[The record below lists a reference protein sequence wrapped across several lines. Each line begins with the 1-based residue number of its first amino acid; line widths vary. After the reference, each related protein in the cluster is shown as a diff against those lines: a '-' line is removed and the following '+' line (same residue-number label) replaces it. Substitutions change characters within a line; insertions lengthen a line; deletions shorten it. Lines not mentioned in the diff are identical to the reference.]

1 MAYNLTIGTL
11 NALKSNGISTY
22 INDVL
27 VTAAVTVSVG
37 QTIKLVVGRGTFD
50 NVYFFDPIMEETY
63 YFSLN
68 GAYTEATLNLPS
80 GSSMS
85 LYYNGTFPEV
95 TYTYTTSDIADW
107 AASNFEMKING
118 TTVPNSDGFV
128 ALGDVVTLVGINNY
142 VFVYARF
149 YASIQ
154 DDFLNFTLSS
164 NRDTATITLTTED
177 SYTLQY
183 STEIGAPLAVRGS
196 NSVYSIADADLS
208 QITES
213 RFVVEGAMGGTVDYG
228 KFILGLLKLPFSI
241 DPALIV
247 GNEPVKLGPVNTGV
261 TGGLLSVDKVTYSLG
276 SITVAGVTDNAFDYA
291 ETSTYLHLPYTSP
304 VQIDVDYVIDQT
316 VTVDLVINL
325 YDGSADYNL
334 SSTKIGGVFNT
345 VKVQLDVNIPFS
357 NVEGVPSRNNPSNI
371 DMGVDNGIKTA
382 FIEVLRKNPV
392 LPDGEFTTSVA
403 DESAIGDQT
412 GYVVVE
418 DVKLNVSA
426 TTRERD
432 MIESALKGG
441 VFLP

>member
-1 MAYNLTIGTL
+1 MSYNLTIGML
-11 NALKSNGISTY
+11 NDFNSKGISTFV
-22 INDVL
+22 DGVL
-27 VTAAVTVSVG
+27 ATSAVTVSVG
-37 QTIKLVVGRGTFD
+37 QVIKLVSERGTFTS
-50 NVYFFDPIMEETY
+50 VYFFDPIMEETY
-63 YFSLN
+63 YFTLN
-68 GAYTEATLNLPS
+68 GTSTEATLNLPS
-80 GSSMS
+80 GDSMS
-85 LYYNGTFPEV
+85 LYYTGTFPEV
-95 TYTYTTSDIADW
+95 TYRYTTSDIVDW
-107 AASNFEMKING
+107 AAANFEMRING
-118 TTVPNSDGFV
+118 TAIPNSDGFV
-128 ALGDVVTLVGINNY
+128 AVGDVVTLVGINNY
-142 VFVYARF
+142 IFVYARF
-149 YASIQ
+149 YAVVQ
-154 DDFLNFTLSS
+154 DDFLNFTLSAD
-164 NRDTATITLTTED
+164 RATATFTVTAAD

-183 STEIGAPLAVRGS
+183 STEIGVPLAVKGS
-196 NSVYSIADADLS
+196 NSVYSIADSDLS
-208 QITES
+208 KITES
-213 RFVVEGAMGGTVDYG
+213 RFVVEGVNGGTADYG
-228 KFILGLLKLPFSI
+228 RFILGLLKLPFAI

-261 TGGLLSVDKVTYSLG
+261 TGGLLSVDRITYSLG
-276 SITVAGVTDNAFDYA
+276 SISVDGVSDNAFDYA
-291 ETSTYLHLPYTSP
+291 ETTTYIHLPFTSP

-392 LPDGEFTTSVA
+392 LPNGEFTTSVV
-403 DESAIGDQT
+403 DESAIGAQT

-418 DVKLNVSA
+418 DVKLKVSA
-426 TTRERD
+426 TARERD

>member
-1 MAYNLTIGTL
+1 MSYNLTIGML
-11 NALKSNGISTY
+11 NALNSNGISTFV
-22 INDVL
+22 NGVL
-27 VTAAVTVSVG
+27 VTSAVTVSVG
-37 QTIKLVVGRGTFD
+37 QVIKLVVERGTFT

-63 YFSLN
+63 YFTLN
-68 GAYTEATLNLPS
+68 GASTEATLTLPA
-80 GSSMS
+80 GSSLS
-85 LYYNGTFPEV
+85 LYYTGTFPTV
-95 TYTYTTSDIADW
+95 TYRYTTSDIADW
-107 AASNFEMKING
+107 AAANFEMQING

-149 YASIQ
+149 YAVIQ
-154 DDFLNFTLSS
+154 DDVLNFTLSP
-164 NRDTATITLTTED
+164 NRATASFTVTEVD

-183 STEIGAPLAVRGS
+183 STEVGVPITVKGS
-196 NSVYSIADADLS
+196 NSVYSIADGDLS
-208 QITES
+208 KITES
-213 RFVVEGAMGGTVDYG
+213 RFVVEGAMGGTADYG
-228 KFILGLLKLPFSI
+228 KFILGLLTLPFSI
-241 DPALIV
+241 DPTLIV

-261 TGGLLSVDKVTYSLG
+261 TGDLLSVDKVTYSLG
-276 SITVAGVTDNAFDYA
+276 SITVDGVTDNAFDYA
-291 ETSTYLHLPYTSP
+291 ETSTYLNLPYTSP

-345 VKVQLDVNIPFS
+345 VKVQLDVNIPFA

-392 LPDGEFTTSVA
+392 LPDGEFTTSVV
-403 DESAIGDQT
+403 DESAIGAQT

-418 DVKLNVSA
+418 DVKLKVSA
-426 TTRERD
+426 TARERD